1 VLSSGLTGPRTSERT
16 TLFGAIV
23 PVLLASLAVLGWVTP
38 WRGLASIYP
47 GSIPM
52 APSTALPLLL
62 LGAAMVREAR
72 RPSPR
77 LATGVALLVAV
88 FAGVELA
95 IFAFGLPPAIDAFLV
110 PHPGRL
116 GAAPTGRMSPWTA
129 FGLLLASLG
138 FLFIGFARR
147 HRVRDAAG
155 ASLALAVCLFGGVV
169 TLGYLFGT
177 PLLYGGT
184 VVPMAFPTALAV
196 GCLGLALVGLAPRDS
211 APLRPFTGPS
221 VGAKLLRAFLPIA
234 PGILV
239 VEALVDQIEALNP
252 ALDATL
258 TAFASALVVAALV
271 AYVARSVGRDIE
283 SAQAER
289 ERARRDADR
298 LAAIVQSSEDAIYTK
313 DLDGAI
319 TAWNASA
326 ERLFGYAQDEALG
339 RSAGMLVPPGAEG
352 EWTGILDKSRAGE
365 RIAHQETRRLRKDG
379 TAVLVSL
386 SESPLRDA
394 EGRVVGISAIAR
406 NVSEQRRAEQALL
419 ENEKALRTFFES
431 DVAGIL
437 FGDGR
442 GGLAANDEFLRITGY
457 SRQDLEAGRVRWA
470 EITPP
475 EFTERDE
482 VARREALARGACT
495 PYEKQYFRKDGTRV
509 WVMVSFAILDRE
521 TERNVGFVV
530 NIDARKR
537 AEDDL
542 RKSEERFA
550 RVFQSNLIAIGIAEM
565 KSGRFMDV
573 NRRCAEFFGYA
584 RDEMVGRTV
593 FDLRLWANPADR
605 ERLVAA
611 ATPGPASPMEAA
623 FRRKSG
629 DIRHALVSM
638 EAMTLSGT
646 AEPLNMVVIVD
657 LTDHKRLE
665 RQLLQAQKME
675 AVGRLAGGVAHDFNN
690 LLGVILGYGELLLRQ
705 ASEAQRGK
713 IDEILKAA
721 HRAAGLT
728 RQLLAFSRK
737 QIVEPKVLDLNVLL
751 SDLEKMLGRLIG
763 EDVDLTIVPG
773 VGLGQVKADPGQV
786 EQVVM
791 NLSVNARDAMADGG
805 MLRIETANVELD
817 ARQAAQHPPMTPG
830 RYVMLAVSD
839 SGCGI
844 ETEILPKIFEPFFT
858 TKEQGRGTGLGLATV
873 YGIVKQAG
881 GFVWVYSE
889 VGRGTTFKIYL
900 PRADEPTSA
909 PDALETAM
917 PSKGWE
923 TILLVEDEAS
933 LRAITR
939 EILEG
944 HGYRVLEA
952 AGGDEAVEIGHRHPD
967 PIHLLVTDVVMPGM
981 NGRQVA
987 DLLVAERPS
996 LRVLYMSGYTDDVIA
1011 HRGVL
1016 ETGTLLLSK
1025 PFTVLALL
1033 RRVREALGPSPGEPV
1048 AAASR
1053 GPAA

>member
-1 VLSSGLTGPRTSERT
+1 
-16 TLFGAIV
+16 
-23 PVLLASLAVLGWVTP
+23 
-38 WRGLASIYP
+38 
-47 GSIPM
+47 M
-52 APSTALPLLL
+52 APSAALALLL
-62 LGAAMVREAR
+62 LGAALVREAR
-72 RPSPR
+72 RPLP
-77 LATGVALLVAV
+77 LLTTGVALLVAV

-95 IFAFGLPPAIDAFLV
+95 TFAFGLPPAFEAFLV
-110 PHPGRL
+110 PHPGRQ
-116 GAAPTGRMSPWTA
+116 GAMPTGRMSPWTA

-138 FLFIGFARR
+138 FLFLGFARR

-155 ASLALAVCLFGGVV
+155 ASLALGVCLLGGVV
-169 TLGYLFGT
+169 TLGYVFGT
-177 PLLYGGT
+177 PFLYGGT
-184 VVPMAFPTALAV
+184 AVPMAFPTALAV

-221 VGAKLLRAFLPIA
+221 IGAKLLRAFLPIA

-239 VEALVDQIEALNP
+239 VEALVDQIEGLNP

-258 TAFASALVVAALV
+258 TAFASAFVVAAMV

-283 SAQAER
+283 SAQVER
-289 ERARRDADR
+289 ERSRRDADR
-298 LAAIVQSSEDAIYTK
+298 LAAIVQSSEDAIYTR
-313 DLDGAI
+313 DLEGAI

-326 ERLFGYAQDEALG
+326 ERLFGYAHDEALG
-339 RSAGMLVPPGAEG
+339 RSAGMLVPPGAEL
-352 EWTGILDKSRAGE
+352 ESTEILERIKSGE
-365 RIAHQETRRLRKDG
+365 RIAHHETHRLRKDG
-379 TAVLVSL
+379 TPVLVSV
-386 SESPLRDA
+386 SKSPLRDA
-394 EGRVVGISAIAR
+394 ESRVVGVSVIAR
-406 NVSEQRRAEQALL
+406 DVSEQRRAEQALL

-437 FGDGR
+437 FGDAR

-457 SRQDLEAGRVRWA
+457 SREDLEAGRVVWT

-475 EFTERDE
+475 EFGEKDE
-482 VARREALARGACT
+482 GARREALARGACT
-495 PYEKQYFRKDGTRV
+495 PYEKQYVRKDGTRV

-565 KSGRFMDV
+565 KSGRFIDV
-573 NRRCAEFFGYA
+573 NRRCAEFFGYE
-584 RDEMVGRTV
+584 RDELVGRTV
-593 FDLRLWANPADR
+593 FELELWANPDDR

-611 ATPGPASPMEAA
+611 ATPGPVSPMEAA

-638 EAMTLSGT
+638 ESMTLSGM
-646 AEPLNMVVIVD
+646 AEPLNMVVLVD

-665 RQLLQAQKME
+665 MQLRQAQKME

-690 LLGVILGYGELLLRQ
+690 LLGVILGYGELLLRE
-705 ASEAQRGK
+705 ASEAQHSK

-737 QIVEPKVLDLNVLL
+737 QVVEPKVLDLNVLL
-751 SDLEKMLGRLIG
+751 SNLAKMLGRLIG
-763 EDVDLTIVPG
+763 EDVALSIVPG
-773 VGLGQVKADPGQV
+773 ADLGPVKADPGQV

-817 ARQAAQHPPMTPG
+817 APQAAQHPPMTPG

-858 TKEQGRGTGLGLATV
+858 TKGQGRGTGLGLAMV

-900 PRADEPTSA
+900 PRVDEPASPPNA
-909 PDALETAM
+909 RETAM
-917 PSKGWE
+917 PSRGWE

-933 LRAITR
+933 LRMITR
-939 EILEG
+939 QILEE

-952 AGGDEAVEIGHRHPD
+952 AGGDQAVEIGHRHPD

-1011 HRGVL
+1011 NRGVL
-1016 ETGTLLLSK
+1016 KTGTLFLSK
-1025 PFTVLALL
+1025 PFTVHALL
-1033 RRVREALGPSPGEPV
+1033 RRVREALGPNPGEPA